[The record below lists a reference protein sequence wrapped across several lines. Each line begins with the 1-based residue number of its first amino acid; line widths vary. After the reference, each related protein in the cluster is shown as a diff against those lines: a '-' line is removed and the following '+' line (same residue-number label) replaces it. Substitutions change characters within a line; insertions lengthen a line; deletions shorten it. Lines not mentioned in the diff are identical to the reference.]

1 VSGAAVARR
10 IVVHGLVQG
19 VFFRDSC
26 RREAE
31 HLGVT
36 GWVRNAGDG
45 SVEAHFEGPEDA
57 VAALVDWA
65 HDGPRRAR
73 VDRVEVHD
81 ATSEHTGE
89 FRVRD

>member
-1 VSGAAVARR
+1 VTGSAVARR

-36 GWVRNAGDG
+36 GWVRNADDG
-45 SVEAHFEGPEDA
+45 SVEAHVEGPPDA

-65 HDGPRRAR
+65 HAGPRRAR

-81 ATSEHTGE
+81 APPERGDE

>member
-1 VSGAAVARR
+1 MNGPAVARR

-36 GWVRNAGDG
+36 GWVRNADDG
-45 SVEAHFEGPEDA
+45 SVEAHVEGPLDA

-65 HDGPRRAR
+65 HEGPRRAR
-73 VDRVEVHD
+73 VDRVEVHN
-81 ATSEHTGE
+81 AAPERGGE